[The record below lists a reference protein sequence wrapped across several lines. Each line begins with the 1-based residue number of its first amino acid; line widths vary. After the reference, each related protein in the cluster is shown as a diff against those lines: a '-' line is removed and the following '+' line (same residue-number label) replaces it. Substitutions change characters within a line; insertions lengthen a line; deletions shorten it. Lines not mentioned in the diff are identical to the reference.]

1 MPACRL
7 ITVRLCLMKNN
18 DLLARFFLL
27 CWLCNVTKAFSL
39 PEFVF
44 VEEATVVLKRKL
56 VSVATCQI

>member
-44 VEEATVVLKRKL
+44 VEEATVVLK
-56 VSVATCQI
+56 